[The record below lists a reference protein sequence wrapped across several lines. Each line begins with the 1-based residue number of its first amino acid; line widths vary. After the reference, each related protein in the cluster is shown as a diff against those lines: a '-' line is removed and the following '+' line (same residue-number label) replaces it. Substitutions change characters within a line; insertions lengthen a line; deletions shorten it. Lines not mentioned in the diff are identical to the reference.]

1 MVYIANANLALA
13 VSIATVSTL
22 AATVMTPLWVNLLA
36 GSMIDIQ
43 LTAMVMDV
51 VKIVLIPIGAAIL
64 HDYLKTY
71 AGVRGLPCCPDAGP
85 GSAQFGCC
93 I

>member
-1 MVYIANANLALA
+1 
-13 VSIATVSTL
+13 
-22 AATVMTPLWVNLLA
+22 
-36 GSMIDIQ
+36 MIDIQ

-71 AGVRGLPCCPDAGP
+71 AGVRGRRVVQMLAGI
-85 GSAQFGCC
+85 GALGCC